1 MRAFVLGL
9 LVLTVLSL
17 TVLSIR
23 PGGLRRQL
31 RLVGR
36 RFRLVLLLGGIYV
49 IASGSIRILF
59 PSGLV
64 GDYGPAA
71 VAIVLGAVFVVMSQ
85 DPALP
90 PAQRS

>member
-9 LVLTVLSL
+9 LVLTALSV

-23 PGGLRRQL
+23 PGGLRSQL

-36 RFRLVLLLGGIYV
+36 RFRLVLALGAVYV
-49 IASGSIRILF
+49 IASAAIRVFF
-59 PSGLV
+59 PAGV
-64 GDYGPAA
+64 IADYGPAA
-71 VAIVLGAVFVVMSQ
+71 MAIVLGAVFLVMAQ

-90 PAQRS
+90 PAQKQ